1 MERRIAH
8 LDMDAFYAS
17 VELLRYPRLNG
28 RAVVVGGR
36 RAGAATLPEGGGEF
50 PRLRDYAGR
59 GVVTT
64 ATYEARASGIR
75 SGMGLMKAA
84 QLAPEAVLLPAD
96 FEQYGRYSRLFKAAV
111 REIVP
116 CIEDRGIDEIYLDL
130 TDVPGAT
137 AELAQR
143 IKDRVRE
150 ATGLS
155 CSIGIAPNKLLAKI
169 ASDLDKPDG
178 LTVLSEN
185 DVRNRIWP
193 LPARRINGIG
203 PRAAARLDTLGI
215 RTIGELAATR
225 PELLIEHFGTN
236 YGRWLSEAAHGR
248 DERPIVTAR
257 EAKSVSRET
266 TFERDLHPR
275 ADREALSRI
284 LIELCRRV
292 SGDLVRKGYLGRTV
306 GIKLR
311 YADFR
316 TVTRDVTLDR
326 ATTDAEIIRGAA
338 RHCLKRVALDR
349 RLRLLGVRVT
359 GLARPGTAERNGA
372 NDSVVANA
380 VEPGTSLSLFD

>member
-17 VELLRYPRLNG
+17 VELLRYPRLKG

-215 RTIGELAATR
+215 RTIGELAAAR
-225 PELLIEHFGTN
+225 IELLIEHFGAN
-236 YGRWLSEAAHGR
+236 FGRWLREAAHGR

>member
-36 RAGAATLPEGGGEF
+36 RVGAATLPEGGGEF
-50 PRLRDYAGR
+50 ARLRDYAGR

-116 CIEDRGIDEIYLDL
+116 CIEDRGIDEIFLDL

-143 IKDRVRE
+143 IKNRVRE

-185 DVRNRIWP
+185 DVRTRIWP

-215 RTIGELAATR
+215 RTIGELAAAR
-225 PELLIEHFGTN
+225 IEMLIEHFGTN
-236 YGRWLSEAAHGR
+236 FGRWLREAAHGR

-326 ATTDAEIIRGAA
+326 PTTDAEVIRSAA
-338 RHCLKRVALDR
+338 RLCLKRVALDR
-349 RLRLLGVRVT
+349 RLRLLGVRVA
-359 GLARPGTAERNGA
+359 GLARAVTGEEGGA
-372 NDSVVANA
+372 NEGSRADA
-380 VEPGTSLSLFD
+380 VEPGASLPLFD

>member
-17 VELLRYPRLNG
+17 VELLRYPRLKG

-50 PRLRDYAGR
+50 ARLRDYAGR

-215 RTIGELAATR
+215 RTIGELAAAR
-225 PELLIEHFGTN
+225 IELLIEHFGAN
-236 YGRWLSEAAHGR
+236 FGRWLREAAHGR